1 MKSELII
8 LLVKLILW
16 LILIFISAFFELA
29 DSALTALKAREI
41 FESDQGNRKTVNL
54 WLKRGADIRLT
65 LAVWKSVFIAGAVFM
80 AIHLSADNYF
90 VLGTSFRIIILILFG
105 GLTVFAGGFFPRL
118 LTAEISDKAIFRL
131 VKISNF
137 WTAGTHYF
145 NLAVGKIAETIAK
158 SFGVSNGLA
167 IFENQTDS
175 SALSEKTEK
184 DEPLEEDEH
193 EMIKSIFEFG
203 DTVVREVMA
212 PRTEMEAVDVKTT
225 LSEAIEKALAAGH
238 SRLPVYEENVDKIIG
253 VFYLRDALKYWD
265 TRNDAELPALREIM
279 HKPFFVPETK
289 KVDELLK
296 EFRAAKIQLAIIID
310 EYGGTAGLATLEDLV
325 EEIVGEIQDEFDADE
340 EEKYEQLDDNT
351 FLIDAGVLVDD
362 VNDDLGINL
371 PEEEDFDTIGGYV
384 MYKLGHVPK
393 EGEIISEKEFVIK
406 IIKVTDRRVEKIELK
421 KLIEDKEK

>member
-65 LAVWKSVFIAGAVFM
+65 LAVWKSIFIAGAVFM

-137 WTAGTHYF
+137 WTAGTYYF